1 MNKNHTVRM
10 ASNAPSKGEA
20 SRRNSRPHKPVGYL
34 LKRLCRYLF
43 KHKWLLLAAFMLMVA
58 SNILALLGPML
69 SGLAID
75 AVSLEDGVYF
85 EKVFYYC
92 SLMIAVYI
100 ASAVL
105 SYLLTLIM
113 TTVSKRVTYSMREDV
128 FVHLSKLPVSY
139 YDTNQ
144 TGDIISRISYDIDTI
159 NASLSHDI
167 LQIGASLITVV
178 GSFIMMCTI
187 NVKLLV
193 IFVITV
199 PITVFFTK
207 YKTKKVQ
214 PLFKKRSE
222 ALGNLNG
229 YAEEM
234 MSGLRSVKAY
244 GCEDSVIKRF
254 DDFNEKAVNAY
265 YEADYHACAVGP
277 SVNFINNLSLALVS
291 VLGSLLYL
299 YKLITL
305 GDISSFILYSRKFSG
320 PINEMA
326 NIISELQSALAASDR
341 MFSLLDEPTEEPDAQ
356 DAIVLENPKGDVTLS
371 EIDFSYD
378 GSKQIIHK
386 LSVDIKA
393 GQVAAIVGP
402 TGAGKTTVIN
412 LLMRFYD
419 PDSGSIAID
428 GKQIR
433 TLKRD
438 SLRKSF
444 TMVLQDTWLFSGTVY
459 ENIAYGKE
467 NATMEDVIAVA
478 KRAKIHSF
486 IEKLPDGYN
495 TVLTDD
501 GQGISKGQKQLITIA
516 RAMLNDSHLLILD
529 EATSNVDSRTEMRIS
544 DAMTSLMKGKTC
556 FIIAHRLSTIKNAD
570 IIIVMG
576 GGKISEI
583 GTHKELLAKKGQY
596 YDIYTSQFK

>member
-1 MNKNHTVRM
+1 MNKN
-10 ASNAPSKGEA
+10 PI
-20 SRRNSRPHKPVGYL
+20 SRPASDSTSRKRSSRAHRPAGYL
-34 LKRLCRYLF
+34 IKRLCKYLLR
-43 KHKWLLLAAFMLMVA
+43 HKLLLLLAFMLMIG
-58 SNILALLGPML
+58 SNLLALLGPFL
-69 SGLAID
+69 SGLAVD
-75 AVSLEDGVYF
+75 AVAKKGGVDFNNVFLYCALMLGVYI
-85 EKVFYYC
+85 
-92 SLMIAVYI
+92 L
-100 ASAVL
+100 SAIL
-105 SYLLTLIM
+105 SYVLTVVM
-113 TTVSKRVTYSMREDV
+113 TTVSKRVTFSMREDV
-128 FVHLSKLPVSY
+128 FTHLAHLPVSY

-159 NASLSHDI
+159 NASLSNDI
-167 LQIGASLITVV
+167 LQIGASLITVA

-187 NVKLLV
+187 NANLLV
-193 IFVITV
+193 IFAVTV
-199 PITVFFTK
+199 PITVLFTK

-222 ALGNLNG
+222 SLGKLNG

-234 MSGLRSVKAY
+234 MSGLRSVKVY
-244 GCEDSVIKRF
+244 GSEESVLSRF
-254 DDFNEKAVNAY
+254 DDYNNKAVTAY

-277 SVNFINNLSLALVS
+277 GVNFVNNLSLALVS

-299 YKLITL
+299 FKKITL

-341 MFSLLDEPTEEPDAQ
+341 MFSLLDEPVETADKPEA
-356 DAIVLENPKGDVTLS
+356 AVLTSPEGEVSIKNV
-371 EIDFSYD
+371 DFSYD
-378 GSKQIIHK
+378 KAKKIIEG
-386 LSVDIKA
+386 LSIDVKA
-393 GQVAAIVGP
+393 GQVVAIVGP

-419 PDSGSIAID
+419 PDTGEIHID
-428 GKQIR
+428 GNNIQEVTRK
-433 TLKRD
+433 

-467 NATMEDVIAVA
+467 NATLDDVIAVA
-478 KRAKIHSF
+478 KKAKIHSF

-529 EATSNVDSRTEMRIS
+529 EATSNVDSRTEIRIS
-544 DAMTSLMKGKTC
+544 DAMTDLMKGKTC
-556 FIIAHRLSTIKNAD
+556 FIIAHRLSTVRNAD
-570 IIIVMG
+570 VIIVMG
-576 GGKISEI
+576 QGKVSEI
-583 GTHKELLAKKGQY
+583 GTHEQLLKNKGPY

>member
-1 MNKNHTVRM
+1 MNNNPLNTSRNASSSKNR
-10 ASNAPSKGEA
+10 
-20 SRRNSRPHKPVGYL
+20 SRRHLSTGYL
-34 LKRLCRYLF
+34 IKRLCKYLF
-43 KHKWLLLAAFMLMVA
+43 CHKLLLLLAFILMIG
-58 SNILALLGPML
+58 SNLLALLGPFL
-69 SGLAID
+69 SGLAVD
-75 AVSLEDGVYF
+75 AVAKESGVDFNSVFLYCALMLGVYI
-85 EKVFYYC
+85 
-92 SLMIAVYI
+92 L
-100 ASAVL
+100 SAVL
-105 SYLLTLIM
+105 SYVLTIVM
-113 TTVSKRVTYSMREDV
+113 TTVSKRVTFSMRKDV
-128 FVHLSKLPVSY
+128 FTHLAHLPVSY

-167 LQIGASLITVV
+167 LQIGASLITVA

-187 NVKLLV
+187 NANLLV
-193 IFVITV
+193 IFAVTV
-199 PITVFFTK
+199 PITVLFTK

-222 ALGNLNG
+222 SLGRLNG

-234 MSGLRSVKAY
+234 MSALRTVKVYGSEESVLQK
-244 GCEDSVIKRF
+244 F
-254 DDFNEKAVNAY
+254 DDYNSKAVTAY
-265 YEADYHACAVGP
+265 YQADYHACAVGP
-277 SVNFINNLSLALVS
+277 GVNFVNNLSLALVS

-299 YKLITL
+299 FERISL

-341 MFSLLDEPTEEPDAQ
+341 MFSLLDEPVERKDSPNALCLTSPR
-356 DAIVLENPKGDVTLS
+356 GDVS
-371 EIDFSYD
+371 IKNVDFSYD
-378 GSKQIIHK
+378 KAKKIIQD
-386 LSVDIKA
+386 LTIDVKA
-393 GQVAAIVGP
+393 GQVVAIVGP

-419 PDSGSIAID
+419 PDTGEIHID
-428 GKQIR
+428 GSNIQDVTRK
-433 TLKRD
+433 

-467 NATMEDVIAVA
+467 NATLDDVIAVA
-478 KRAKIHSF
+478 KKAKIHSF

-516 RAMLNDSHLLILD
+516 RAMLNDSSLLILD
-529 EATSNVDSRTEMRIS
+529 EATSNVDSRTEIRIS
-544 DAMTSLMKGKTC
+544 DAMTDLMKGKTC
-556 FIIAHRLSTIKNAD
+556 FIIAHRLSTVKNAD
-570 IIIVMG
+570 MIIVMG
-576 GGKISEI
+576 QGKISEI
-583 GTHKELLAKKGQY
+583 GTHDQLLKNKGAY
-596 YDIYTSQFK
+596 YDIYTSQFR